1 MSDASQGD
9 GWWQAS
15 DLKWYPPEKR
25 PDPAALPPPPDQ
37 QPQRPSPGQ
46 PPGGGPPPQPAPPQ
60 QPAEPTQHAPEPLGQ
75 QPAGPPPWQPAPHG
89 NRDQWLVLGIVAA
102 LVVAAALVGAGIYI
116 ATKKSN
122 KPAASSST
130 TTPTTTTPAGP
141 PVAEA
146 ALEGLLLSPDQINTA
161 MGATGM
167 TVSVPPNPTVM
178 WDESAFLPDKAC
190 VPLWGP
196 AERLAYA
203 GSGSGA
209 VHGQMLGEPTH
220 NVLPSHNVLQ
230 YVVLFSS
237 AHDADAFFTASAQRW
252 PACSNRQYT
261 HTFGGGAVWTVGP
274 VSNTNGILSAT
285 ETADVTTNVGNVS
298 PTCQRAL
305 TVANNVAIDVAAC
318 TTNRSDSPSGAA
330 VNIAQQIAAK
340 GLLLSPD
347 QINSAVGATGMTI
360 TGPEYPTSTYDDSK
374 WVSDKACMYQWRPA
388 ESEAYSGS
396 GWSFSAVSGQELRDP
411 PPNKHIVNQEVVLF
425 PSARDAQ
432 AFFTASAQRWPACS
446 NRQFSVA
453 SGAQDMPD
461 VVYNVGPV
469 SNSDGILSAT
479 STVPEG
485 YWKWNSCQR
494 ALTVAKN
501 VAIDIKTCSFIRSD
515 AQSDA
520 AVNIA
525 RQIAAKVPT

>member
-1 MSDASQGD
+1 MSDMSQGD

-102 LVVAAALVGAGIYI
+102 LVVAAALAGAGIYI

-122 KPAASSST
+122 KPAASSS

-167 TVSVPPNPTVM
+167 TISVPPNPTVM

-203 GSGSGA
+203 GSASGA

-347 QINSAVGATGMTI
+347 QINSAVGATGMTL
-360 TGPEYPTSTYDDSK
+360 TGPEYPTSTWDDSNE
-374 WVSDKACMYQWRPA
+374 VTDKACLPIDAPA
-388 ESEAYSGS
+388 EADAYSGS
-396 GWSFSAVSGQELRDP
+396 GWSSLYGQELGEQPGD
-411 PPNKHIVNQEVVLF
+411 KWTHLVTQVVVLF
-425 PSARDAQ
+425 PSARDAE

-446 NRQFSVA
+446 NRQYTFSDDA
-453 SGAQDMPD
+453 SKPD
-461 VVYNVGPV
+461 QVHTVGPV
-469 SNSDGILSAT
+469 SNTNGTLSAT
-479 STVPEG
+479 VTWAGST
-485 YWKWNSCQR
+485 WSWATCQR
-494 ALTVAKN
+494 ALTVANN
-501 VAIDIKTCSFIRSD
+501 VAIDVRACSHNRSD
-515 AQSDA
+515 SQSDA

-525 RQIAAKVPT
+525 HQIAAKVPTT